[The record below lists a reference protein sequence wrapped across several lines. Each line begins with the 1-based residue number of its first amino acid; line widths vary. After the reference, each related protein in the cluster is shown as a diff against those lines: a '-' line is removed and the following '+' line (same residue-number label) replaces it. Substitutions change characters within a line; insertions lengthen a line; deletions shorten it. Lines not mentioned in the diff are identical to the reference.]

1 MTRPPVPLPDLLR
14 VWADDVA
21 TVMVVPVGARSL
33 VRAYSTADDLIHTS
47 GDGALMLATIL
58 RQEYPHAD
66 WTVPQTWR
74 AVDGVRPTRERLAVA
89 P

>member
-1 MTRPPVPLPDLLR
+1 MTRPTMPLPDLLQ
-14 VWADDVA
+14 VWAGDVA
-21 TVMVVPVGARSL
+21 TVMVVPVGNRSL
-33 VRAYSTADDLIHTS
+33 VRAYSTADDLIRTS
-47 GDGALMLATIL
+47 GDEALMLATIL

-74 AVDGVRPTRERLAVA
+74 AGDGVKPTRERLGAA